1 MNVLQNVYLID
12 GEKLKDAMR
21 AGFANL
27 IKYKDHIN
35 FLNVFPVPD
44 GDTGTNM
51 SLTVTSALKEME
63 AVESDEV
70 GPLVQAMS
78 KGALMGARGNSG
90 VILSQLF
97 RGFAEELESSRV
109 IDYKGF
115 TIASEKA
122 VKMAYRAVLKP
133 VEGTILT
140 VAKAV
145 AQGIK
150 DASYT
155 TKDIPTILKK
165 GIAAGEKALEK
176 TPEMLPVLAKA
187 GVVDAGGK
195 GLIVILQ
202 GVANYLDG
210 KDIEDIKLEIIN
222 KPITMAEVE
231 EIGDYVYCTEC
242 VIKGQ
247 DLNETQVLDD
257 IKLLG
262 DSTLVVG
269 DNNLL
274 KVHIH
279 CNNPGKIL
287 EIGLKYGS
295 LHDLKIENMM
305 DQSRQ
310 LHEQRKI
317 DNDIK
322 EIGVVAVVTGKGL
335 RNILESMGVD
345 MVIEGGQTMNPSTE
359 DLLSAINGINAN
371 NVLILPNNSNII
383 MAALQA
389 AKLTEKQ
396 VMVIPTKTF
405 PQGMS
410 AMLGY
415 DSSQDLETNYNNMME
430 HFKSVLTGEITY
442 AVRNT
447 VFGDVEIN
455 QGDILAILEGDI
467 IHTGHD
473 INTVTMELLSRMVEK
488 TEAELVTVFY
498 GKDLEQAEAKNLEQV
513 FTKLYPDVEFELYQ
527 GGQPLYHYIISAE

>member
-1 MNVLQNVYLID
+1 MQHIYLID
-12 GEKLKDAMR
+12 GEMLKDGMK

-27 IKYKDHIN
+27 IKYKEHIN
-35 FLNVFPVPD
+35 YLNVFPVPD

-51 SLTVTSALKEME
+51 FLTVSSAVKEME
-63 AVESDEV
+63 SVDSDEV
-70 GPLVQAMS
+70 GPLVQAMA

-97 RGFAEELESSRV
+97 RGFAGQLKNNKV
-109 IDYKGF
+109 IDYKDF
-115 TIASEKA
+115 TNASEKA
-122 VKMAYRAVLKP
+122 VKMAYKAVLKP

-150 DASYT
+150 DASYS
-155 TKDIPTILKK
+155 TKEIPTLLNK
-165 GIAAGEKALEK
+165 GITAGEKALEK

-195 GLIVILQ
+195 GLLVILQ
-202 GVANYLDG
+202 GIANYLDG

-222 KPITMAEVE
+222 EPATNLAVE
-231 EIGDYVYCTEC
+231 DIGDYIYCTEC

-247 DLNETQVLDD
+247 KLDEKEVLEE
-257 IKLLG
+257 IKSLG
-262 DSTLVVG
+262 DSTIVVG

-279 CNNPGKIL
+279 SNNPGKIL

-310 LHEQRKI
+310 LTNHGNI
-317 DNDIK
+317 DDETK
-322 EIGVVAVVTGKGL
+322 EIGVVAVVAGEGL
-335 RNILESMGVD
+335 KKILESMGAD
-345 MVIEGGQTMNPSTE
+345 IVIEGGQTMNPSTE
-359 DLLSAINGINAN
+359 DLLSAINGINASN
-371 NVLILPNNSNII
+371 ILILPNNSNII
-383 MAALQA
+383 MAAQQA
-389 AKLTEKQ
+389 AELTEKA
-396 VMVIPTKTF
+396 VMVVPTKNF

-415 DSSQDLETNYNNMME
+415 DSGEDLETNYNNMME
-430 HFKSVLTGEITY
+430 HFKNILTGEITY
-442 AVRNT
+442 AIRNT
-447 VFGDVEIN
+447 VFGDIEIT
-455 QGDILAILEGDI
+455 QGDILAILEGNI
-467 IHTGHD
+467 IHTGKGIRD
-473 INTVTMELLSRMVEK
+473 VTMQLLTTMVENE
-488 TEAELVTVFY
+488 EAELITVFY
-498 GKDLEQAEAKNLEQV
+498 GKDLDEEEAKTLQQEFN
-513 FTKLYPDVEFELYQ
+513 KKYPNVEFELYQ